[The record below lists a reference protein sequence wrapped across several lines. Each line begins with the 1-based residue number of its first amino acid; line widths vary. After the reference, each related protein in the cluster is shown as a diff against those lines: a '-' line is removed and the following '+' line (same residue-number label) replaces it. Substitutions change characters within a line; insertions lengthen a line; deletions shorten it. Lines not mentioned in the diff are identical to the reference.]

1 MSRVISATV
10 YIRDVC
16 DPDVPGDCAPVI
28 EIEGA
33 VELEGLVSE
42 YGISFEEASQD
53 RDETL
58 DEDLEEVDDT
68 PESEIE
74 LDLDEIPTDQVDC
87 PLEPGVD
94 WDKSVCGEL
103 ERRIVAR
110 VFGG

>member
-16 DPDVPGDCAPVI
+16 DPDVPGDCAPVV

-33 VELEGLVSE
+33 LEIEGLVSE
-42 YGISFEEASQD
+42 FGISFEEASQD
-53 RDETL
+53 QEDTME
-58 DEDLEEVDDT
+58 EDLVEVDEA
-68 PESEIE
+68 PESELE
-74 LDLDEIPTDQVDC
+74 LELDEIPTDQIDC

-94 WDKSVCGEL
+94 WDESVCGEI

-110 VFGG
+110 VLGG